1 MASDIDHGSPAVRR
15 AGELDAA
22 GRHDDAIDELAS
34 ACQAGDLKAMTQL
47 AKRIIIGD
55 RAPRLMAQGFSL
67 LEDAAKLGDAE
78 AAERMA
84 VVHATGIM
92 GTSDWHAALKLLAL
106 AADRGWAPAL
116 RQLDVLASMAH
127 SSPAGPSRS
136 PQRSAKSYL
145 EAIDLR
151 TLLQSPA
158 ALALNSDPL
167 VQHYPALLND
177 RVCDWLIERARGRL
191 SRALVY
197 DVTARKDVADG
208 ARTNSYAVF
217 HNMETDLVHLL
228 VQSRM
233 AAACGQ
239 PLVHLEAATV
249 LHYAVG
255 EEIVDHYDFVDP
267 EKPGYQD
274 DVRRSGHRVLTFLAY
289 LNSDYRGGETVFPKL
304 GLSFR
309 GQRGDGL
316 SFANTDASLQ
326 ADVRTLHGGRPPVSG
341 EKWVFSQ
348 FVRNRAAVLPQP

>member
-1 MASDIDHGSPAVRR
+1 MNDGSAAVRR

-22 GRHDDAIDELAS
+22 GRHDDAINELAS
-34 ACQAGDLKAMTQL
+34 ASQAGDFEAMTQL

-55 RAPRLMAQGFSL
+55 RAPRLMPQGFAL
-67 LEDAAKLGDAE
+67 LDDAAKLGGAE

-84 VVHATGIM
+84 VVHATGVI
-92 GTSDWHAALKLLAL
+92 GTSDWRAALGLLVL
-106 AADRGWAPAL
+106 AADRGWAPAH
-116 RQLDVLASMAH
+116 RQLDVLASMA
-127 SSPAGPSRS
+127 SASPARPAYS

-145 EAIDLR
+145 DEIDLR
-151 TLLQSPA
+151 VLLAPPEGLVLHA
-158 ALALNSDPL
+158 DPL
-167 VQHYPALLND
+167 VRHYPALLND
-177 RVCDWLIERARGRL
+177 RVCDWLIDRARGRL

-197 DVTARKDVADG
+197 DVTTRKDVADG

-217 HNMETDLVHLL
+217 HNMEADLVHLL
-228 VQSRM
+228 VQTRM

-239 PLVHLEAATV
+239 PLSHLEAATV

-267 EKPGYQD
+267 EKPGYLD

-289 LNSDYRGGETVFPKL
+289 LNSDYDGGETVFPKL
-304 GLSFR
+304 GLHFR

-316 SFANTDASLQ
+316 SFANTDSNFQ

-348 FVRNRAAVLPQP
+348 FVRNRPGLGSTP